1 MTGAANAADL
11 RLLEASSLSD
21 LCEAL
26 RRAGYL
32 VVRPTVRDGA
42 IVLAD
47 LGSAGQ
53 LPFGWGVTLGPGGY
67 RLRQRTD
74 QAAFIIAVNCTE
86 PGETCFCTS
95 MGTGPE
101 AGPGYDLAL
110 TELVSAGQHRFL
122 VEVGSAAG
130 AQVLA
135 GVPVQDADDATV
147 ASART
152 AVAGAAEL
160 MGRSMPAGIL
170 HELIAASHDAAR
182 WDDVAARCLSCGK
195 LHDGLP
201 DLSPRCGPKRGR
213 NCGETGSRRA
223 PWPATSSCAGWPTG
237 TSRCS
242 PGRPVWL
249 PSSQVTGSS
258 RRAARPA
265 ASG

>member
-1 MTGAANAADL
+1 MQ
-11 RLLEASSLSD
+11 
-21 LCEAL
+21 
-26 RRAGYL
+26 
-32 VVRPTVRDGA
+32 P
-42 IVLAD
+42 
-47 LGSAGQ
+47 
-53 LPFGWGVTLGPGGY
+53 
-67 RLRQRTD
+67 LRQRRSSPSSASAPAICGPSRSRIRCGPRRAEIRG
-74 QAAFIIAVNCTE
+74 AARSGLHHRSELHRAGRDVL
-86 PGETCFCTS
+86 CTS

-152 AVAGAAEL
+152 AAARAAEL
-160 MGRSMPAGIL
+160 MGRSMPAGIR

-223 PWPATSSCAGWPTG
+223 PWPATSSCAGWPGG